1 MAWVNFKELREKL
14 DVREVLRHYGVDVKA
29 GNRDQHHGRCPLPLH
44 QCQRRGQSFS
54 AHLERGIWKCFGCG
68 AQGNILDFACRMEK
82 LDPTN
87 PDDIRKTALILA
99 ERYGIVSQKPAAAS
113 AKKPPAPANMP
124 TVVNAPLDFNLK
136 NLDPDHPYLVGRGFT
151 KETIAKFELGFCSR
165 GLMKDR
171 IAIPLRDSQGA
182 LVGYA
187 GRVVDDGAITEENPK
202 YRFPSVREHGG
213 KRYEFSKG
221 LFLYNAHT
229 IATPADELVIVE
241 GFAATW
247 WLVQHGFYHTVALMS
262 ATCSPEQAALIV
274 GMVPRRGKILIMPDG
289 DQAGRYCAESL
300 LKQLSPYRTV
310 RWPELI
316 GGRKPQHCSGDELC
330 ERLV

>member
-14 DVREVLRHYGVDVKA
+14 DVREVLRHYGVEVKA
-29 GNRDQHHGRCPLPLH
+29 GNREQHHGRCPLPTH
-44 QCQRRGQSFS
+44 QGQRRQQSFS

-82 LDPTN
+82 LDSTN
-87 PDDIRKTALILA
+87 PDNIRKTALILA
-99 ERYGIVSQKPAAAS
+99 GRYGIISQKPAAGE
-113 AKKPPAPANMP
+113 KKPPAPTNMP
-124 TVVNAPLDFNLK
+124 TVVNAPLDFKLK
-136 NLDPDHPYLVGRGFT
+136 NLDPEHAYLLGRGFT
-151 KETIAKFELGFCSR
+151 RDTIARFELGFCSR

-171 IAIPLRDSQGA
+171 IAIPLRDSQGT

-187 GRVVDDGAITEENPK
+187 GRVVDDGAITEDNPK

-221 LFLYNAHT
+221 LLLYNADT

-247 WLVQHGFYHTVALMS
+247 WLVQHGFAHTVALMS

-274 GMVPRRGKILIMPDG
+274 GMVPRRGKILIVPDG

-310 RWPELI
+310 RWPELT
-316 GGRKPQHCSGDELC
+316 GGRKPQRCSGDELC
-330 ERLV
+330 ERLI